1 MLIACRNCKVF
12 VSLQH
17 TNRARP
23 NGTQKRENM
32 KLKCVMMSLAVL
44 VLTSCSTKMSAV
56 NDLRH
61 FNDRLEKHG
70 TEYSIAEWKEAAADF
85 REINDKINKH
95 RDKYTTEERKEIG
108 QLKGESIALF
118 GKSVASSAITRIAG
132 AASELK
138 GLIDGL
144 KNIFND

>member
-1 MLIACRNCKVF
+1 MA
-12 VSLQH
+12 
-17 TNRARP
+17 
-23 NGTQKRENM
+23 QKKGEDM
-32 KLKCVMMSLAVL
+32 KLKCIMMSLAVL

-70 TEYSIAEWKEAAADF
+70 TEYSIAEWKEAATDF
-85 REINDKINKH
+85 REINEKLNKH
-95 RDKYTTEERKEIG
+95 RDKYTTEERQEIG
-108 QLKGESIALF
+108 RLKGESIALF
-118 GKSVASSAITRIAG
+118 GKSVASSAITKITG

-144 KNIFND
+144 KGIFNE